1 MEARLQKTDTPD
13 TPEGMPRESFG
24 QLLGQLANHSGQL
37 VRDEMALAKQ
47 ELRESVRSLS
57 VGLTTLIIGAV
68 IGAIALATLSA
79 AAVIGL
85 AHFMDAGYAALIVG
99 GALALIGGSLAFIGV
114 NRLKRTTLTPEQTMQ
129 TLEEDR
135 QWLKE
140 LA

>member
-1 MEARLQKTDTPD
+1 MQAHPQMNPPD
-13 TPEGMPRESFG
+13 SIPRESFG
-24 QLLGQLANHSGQL
+24 QLLSQLANHSAAL

-47 ELRESVRSLS
+47 ELRESIRSVRLG
-57 VGLTTLIIGAV
+57 VTTLAIGAL
-68 IGAIALATLSA
+68 IGLIALATLTA

-99 GALALIGGSLAFIGV
+99 GALALIGGSVALIGI
-114 NRLKRTTLTPEQTMQ
+114 NRLKRTNLTPEQTMK

-140 LA
+140 LT

>member
-1 MEARLQKTDTPD
+1 MQARPKIAR
-13 TPEGMPRESFG
+13 PESIPRESFG
-24 QLLGQLANHSGQL
+24 ELLSQLANHSAAL

-47 ELRESVRSLS
+47 ELRESIRSLRLG
-57 VGLTTLIIGAV
+57 VMTLAIGAL
-68 IGAIALATLSA
+68 IGLIAVATLTA

-99 GALALIGGSLAFIGV
+99 GALALVGGIVAFIGI
-114 NRLKRTTLTPEQTMQ
+114 NRLKRTTLTPEQTME

-140 LA
+140 LT